1 VIQSGVL
8 ASNVA
13 GVQVTFDGAAVPLL
27 SVSAQEIDLVA
38 PFELATKST
47 TTIQVQYNGVRS
59 NLVQVAVTGTVLQI
73 LGVFNEGFSVNSAS
87 NPAKAGSVMILYLA
101 GGGQS
106 NPPSQDGQVNAA
118 PLAAPGMSIQLE
130 WFANTPTI
138 LPVTFAGAAWG
149 LAAGIF
155 QVNFVAPQQSV
166 MNVDLSTGNTG
177 TQFSVWVQQ

>member
-1 VIQSGVL
+1 MS
-8 ASNVA
+8 
-13 GVQVTFDGAAVPLL
+13 
-27 SVSAQEIDLVA
+27 
-38 PFELATKST
+38 
-47 TTIQVQYNGVRS
+47 
-59 NLVQVAVTGTVLQI
+59 
-73 LGVFNEGFSVNSAS
+73 
-87 NPAKAGSVMILYLA
+87 LYLA
-101 GGGQS
+101 GAGQS

-118 PLAAPGMSIQLE
+118 PLAALGMSIQLE

-138 LPVTFAGAAWG
+138 LPVTFVGAAWG